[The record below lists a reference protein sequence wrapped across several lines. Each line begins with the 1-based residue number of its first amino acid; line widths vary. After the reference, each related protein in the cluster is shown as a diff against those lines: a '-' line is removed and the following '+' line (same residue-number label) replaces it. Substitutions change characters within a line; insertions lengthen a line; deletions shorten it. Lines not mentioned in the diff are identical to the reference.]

1 MKTNKRIEY
10 GKYIVSD
17 PKICGGEWTFKGTR
31 ILVQDVLQMIAKGWA
46 WERIA
51 TAYVAPLSHDAIA
64 EAVELARFFVCQA
77 ADPQGRLN
85 MFILDENI
93 GLEEKARLLARR
105 LHVRQSGAE
114 VGRMGMQDLEE
125 IIPLLHSLGRL
136 TFFTRDHDFY
146 KPVLRHPQYCLVLL
160 DVDMDEVA
168 IYVRRFLRYP
178 SFRTQARRMGK
189 AIRVRPTSL
198 SW

>member
-64 EAVELARFFVCQA
+64 EAVELARA
-77 ADPQGRLN
+77 SLS
-85 MFILDENI
+85 
-93 GLEEKARLLARR
+93 ARL
-105 LHVRQSGAE
+105 
-114 VGRMGMQDLEE
+114 
-125 IIPLLHSLGRL
+125 P
-136 TFFTRDHDFY
+136 TR
-146 KPVLRHPQYCLVLL
+146 
-160 DVDMDEVA
+160 
-168 IYVRRFLRYP
+168 
-178 SFRTQARRMGK
+178 K
-189 AIRVRPTSL
+189 AG
-198 SW
+198 